1 MLQQSRKHIAR
12 SVANCR
18 LSACLGHHE
27 RCAFLHKRAG
37 QLADAAWAI
46 QTVRKL
52 LQTAAVEC
60 ELGRG
65 DGDGEEAIAANQRAR
80 IEYHQAQLSQYE
92 AHLLYVSALFRDTGH
107 A

>member
-1 MLQQSRKHIAR
+1 
-12 SVANCR
+12 
-18 LSACLGHHE
+18 
-27 RCAFLHKRAG
+27 
-37 QLADAAWAI
+37 
-46 QTVRKL
+46 
-52 LQTAAVEC
+52 VEC